1 MGLSL
6 QHLQN
11 SSSPRHQKFKIQ
23 PSADPHVNIDTVRY
37 SETLTNARTAIKN
50 KRPGMIM
57 DGVILLYDNTR
68 PYITN
73 IIMSQIVRIRWE
85 VLEHIPYSSNL
96 SPCDFHVFGPLKQTL
111 KAVGSIDMVP
121 STARE
126 VVRHRYIASCEAV
139 GCLSVIFNKDSSFL
153 LTFTEKV
160 ITSVEKYFNDKL
172 DVCKQ
177 GISSLR
183 KENEVLI
190 DKCDS
195 LEQYS
200 RRNNIR
206 IIGLPTAARDKVEEV
221 LLTFLND
228 TMHVKINKS
237 DIDRC
242 HPVNINKNGKQSLL
256 VKFVSYKTRE
266 LVLKNRKHLKSSG
279 IFITEDLT
287 AMRFKLYKE
296 AVHHFG
302 HRKVWLYDGN
312 IFVKLSEKKY
322 LIKDKVSL
330 ENIMNGTQCT
340 PLV

>member
-23 PSADPHVNIDTVRY
+23 PSAGKIMPTCCFDHRWPLYFEFKDPHVNIDTVRY

-73 IIMSQIVRIRWE
+73 IITSQIVRIRWE

-139 GCLSVIFNKDSSFL
+139 GCLSVIFNKVRLIRLHYCWGGPTDIFNHNISRTIIIPLNHRRSP
-153 LTFTEKV
+153 LTF
-160 ITSVEKYFNDKL
+160 SPL
-172 DVCKQ
+172 R
-177 GISSLR
+177 GLSSLR
-183 KENEVLI
+183 
-190 DKCDS
+190 
-195 LEQYS
+195 
-200 RRNNIR
+200 
-206 IIGLPTAARDKVEEV
+206 TAPSC
-221 LLTFLND
+221 
-228 TMHVKINKS
+228 I
-237 DIDRC
+237 
-242 HPVNINKNGKQSLL
+242 
-256 VKFVSYKTRE
+256 
-266 LVLKNRKHLKSSG
+266 
-279 IFITEDLT
+279 
-287 AMRFKLYKE
+287 
-296 AVHHFG
+296 
-302 HRKVWLYDGN
+302 
-312 IFVKLSEKKY
+312 
-322 LIKDKVSL
+322 
-330 ENIMNGTQCT
+330 
-340 PLV
+340 